1 MDSKQSKL
9 DTDIMSPSIIS
20 KSSFGSR
27 LTDLSVLS
35 VSFLLFV
42 GLMDIKL
49 TAHVLFDL
57 ITYVMVVFVCLRLA
71 RRLIFD
77 NMLYTKRIFKIL
89 IGNVSG
95 LVTGAM
101 LILLA
106 DQFIP
111 FISQSF
117 IIVILASILAFF
129 ILGTLSPLIK
139 SSNHDRIIH

>member
-1 MDSKQSKL
+1 
-9 DTDIMSPSIIS
+9 MSPSIIS

-27 LTDLSVLS
+27 LADLAVLS

-42 GLMDIKL
+42 GLMDIRL
-49 TAHVLFDL
+49 TTQVLFDL
-57 ITYVMVVFVCLRLA
+57 FVYVLVVFVCLRLA

-77 NMLYTKRIFKIL
+77 NMHYTKRIFKIL
-89 IGNVSG
+89 LGNVSG
-95 LVTGAM
+95 LVAGAV
-101 LILLA
+101 ILLLA
-106 DQFIP
+106 GQFIP

-117 IIVILASILAFF
+117 IIVILASVLAFF

>member
-1 MDSKQSKL
+1 
-9 DTDIMSPSIIS
+9 MSPSVIS

-27 LTDLSVLS
+27 VADLTVLS

-42 GLMDIKL
+42 GLMDIRL
-49 TAHVLFDL
+49 NAHVLFDL
-57 ITYVMVVFVCLRLA
+57 FTYVIVVFVCLRVA
-71 RRLIFD
+71 RRFIFD
-77 NMLYTKRIFKIL
+77 NMHYTKRIFKVL
-89 IGNVSG
+89 LGNVSG
-95 LVTGAM
+95 LVAGAA

-117 IIVILASILAFF
+117 IIVILASVLAFF